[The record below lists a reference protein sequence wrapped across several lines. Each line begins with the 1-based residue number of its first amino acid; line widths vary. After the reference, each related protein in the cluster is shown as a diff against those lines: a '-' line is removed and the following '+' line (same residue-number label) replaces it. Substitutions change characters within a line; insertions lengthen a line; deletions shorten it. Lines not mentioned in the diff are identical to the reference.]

1 MGSVQKDMVKR
12 MRCGIKRIKRRRD
25 ETVTPYPISNPV
37 DSATSKA
44 AQNEQ
49 WEQGNLS
56 MALMGG
62 RSNEEVSRP
71 QASARRMT

>member
-1 MGSVQKDMVKR
+1 
-12 MRCGIKRIKRRRD
+12 
-25 ETVTPYPISNPV
+25 V

-56 MALMGG
+56 MALIEG
-62 RSNEEVSRP
+62 RYNEKVSRP